1 MREVAEVLAERGA
14 LTPAEIL
21 PELRTWTV
29 RGTALYR
36 EPLTAAVLR
45 KKMDVRVSFAR
56 YFEHRDEGRYS
67 RRVG

>member
-29 RGTALYR
+29 R
-36 EPLTAAVLR
+36 
-45 KKMDVRVSFAR
+45 VSFGR

-67 RRVG
+67 RKAG